1 MQYKVVIP
9 AAGSGKRMGAGMNK
23 LFLKVGHQT
32 IIELTLSVFGRDK
45 RCNEIILSINPDDR
59 ELFES
64 LPSIKEF
71 KEKLT
76 FVQGGA
82 ERQESVFNGIRA
94 IDDKKSIVLV
104 HDGARPFVSDK
115 IISALLENSKSSD
128 GVICAVP
135 VKDTIKKVEQD
146 EVAETIDRQ
155 ALWAVQTPQAF
166 THEVLLEAHTLAEE
180 KGFLGTDDASLLEW
194 QGKQVK
200 VITGDYFNIKVT
212 TKEDL
217 IFAEAILQ
225 GRHE

>member
-23 LFLKVGHQT
+23 LFLKIGHQM
-32 IIELTLSVFGRDK
+32 IIEMTLSVFGRDK
-45 RCNEIILSINPDDR
+45 RCNEIILPINPVDR

-82 ERQESVFNGIRA
+82 ERQESVFNGIKA

-104 HDGARPFVSDK
+104 HDGARPFVSEK
-115 IISALLENSKSSD
+115 IISALLENSNGSD

-135 VKDTIKKVEQD
+135 VKDTIKKVEQ
-146 EVAETIDRQ
+146 ELVAETIDRST
-155 ALWAVQTPQAF
+155 LWAVQTPQAF
-166 THEVLLEAHTLAEE
+166 TQEVLIEAHTLAEE
-180 KGFLGTDDASLLEW
+180 KGFFGTDDASLLEW
-194 QGKQVK
+194 QGKQIK
-200 VITGDYFNIKVT
+200 VVMGDYFNIKVT

>member
-1 MQYKVVIP
+1 MQYKVIIP

-23 LFLKVGHQT
+23 LFLKIGHQT

-104 HDGARPFVSDK
+104 HDGARPFISEE
-115 IISALLENSKSSD
+115 IISALLENSNGYD

-135 VKDTIKKVEQD
+135 VKDTIKKVERD
-146 EVAETIDRQ
+146 VVAETIDRST
-155 ALWAVQTPQAF
+155 LWAVQTPQAF
-166 THEVLLEAHTLAEE
+166 TYEILEEAHNLAEE
-180 KGFLGTDDASLLEW
+180 KGFFGTDDASLLEW
-194 QGKQVK
+194 QGKKVK
-200 VITGDYFNIKVT
+200 VVMGDYFNIKVT